1 MLVREKKGEGDSGVQ
16 GGMGEHTQLDHESNE
31 AERISVHYDASYIS

>member
-1 MLVREKKGEGDSGVQ
+1 MVEFRGILRTGI
-16 GGMGEHTQLDHESNE
+16 GEHTQLDHESNE